1 MLKKHPKGLMV
12 LFFTEMWERFG
23 FYTIMALFVL
33 YMNDSFG
40 WSDKIKGL
48 HYGIFNG
55 AVYVFPILGGYV
67 ADKFLGYK
75 KTIVLGAITMGIGY
89 SFLAMSS
96 LEKLFMFYLALVV
109 IAVGN
114 GFFKANISVLLGRLY
129 EKGSDLKDVGYN
141 IFYMGINIG
150 ALAAPMAAAYLRH
163 TFSFQTAF
171 AAAAVGM
178 VFALIIFEIGKKSY
192 MNANNIN
199 TSREEGQNRMKEVE
213 DIPKSESRQRIIAL
227 SILLAIAFFFWMAFY
242 QNASALTLFAKRSV
256 KHFKLLTPEVYQSFN
271 PLFILLLTPVIVG
284 LFNHLRKKDKEPTT
298 PVKICIGMF
307 VAALAMIVMAIASL
321 MGGNQD
327 VNIMSPSWLII
338 TYLIITVSELLI
350 SPMGLS
356 YTSKVAPPKLQGA
369 MMGFW
374 FGATGL
380 GATASGIFA
389 GFYSSMPH
397 HIFFIVLAICLSLAG
412 FMVMAFLN
420 KLQKFG
426 ND

>member
-1 MLKKHPKGLMV
+1 MLKKHPKGLIV

-23 FYTIMALFVL
+23 FYTMMALFVL

-40 WSDKIKGL
+40 WSDKVKGL

-55 AVYVFPILGGYV
+55 AVYLFPIMGGWV

-75 KTIVLGAITMGIGY
+75 KTIILGAVTMGVGY
-89 SFLAMSS
+89 AFLAMSS
-96 LEKLFMFYLALVV
+96 VERLFMFYLALVV

-129 EKGSDLKDVGYN
+129 KKGSELKDIGYN

-150 ALAAPMAAAYLRH
+150 ALIAPFAAAYLRH

-178 VFALIIFEIGKKSY
+178 VFSLIIFQIGKRSY
-192 MNANNIN
+192 MSADNLSSSKDKNK
-199 TSREEGQNRMKEVE
+199 GRMKDVE
-213 DIPKSESRQRIIAL
+213 DIPESESQERIIAL
-227 SILLAIAFFFWMAFY
+227 AILLAIAFFFWMAFY
-242 QNASALTLFAKRSV
+242 QNASAMTLFAKRSV
-256 KHFKLLTPEVYQSFN
+256 KHYQLLTPEVFQSFN
-271 PLFILLLTPVIVG
+271 PLFILLLTPAIVG
-284 LFNHLRKKDKEPTT
+284 LFNHLRKKGKEPST
-298 PVKICIGMF
+298 PAKICIGMF
-307 VAALAMIVMAIASL
+307 VAALAMIVMFLASTL
-321 MGGNQD
+321 GGNKD
-327 VNIMSPSWLII
+327 MNILSPSWLII
-338 TYLIITVSELLI
+338 TYFIMTISELLI

-356 YTSKVAPPKLQGA
+356 YTSKVAPPKLQGS

-380 GATASGIFA
+380 GATAAGIFA

-397 HIFFIVLAICLSLAG
+397 HLFFIIIAVCLSFAGLMVLA
-412 FMVMAFLN
+412 VMN
-420 KLQKFG
+420 KLKRFG
-426 ND
+426 NQ

>member
-1 MLKKHPKGLMV
+1 MLKKHPKGLIV

-23 FYTIMALFVL
+23 FYTMMALFVL
-33 YMNDSFG
+33 YMDDSFG
-40 WSDKIKGL
+40 WSDQVKGL

-55 AVYVFPILGGYV
+55 AVYIFPILGGWV
-67 ADKFLGYK
+67 ADKLLGYK
-75 KTIVLGAITMGIGY
+75 KTIILGTITMGIGY
-89 SFLAMSS
+89 AFLAMSS
-96 LEKLFMFYLALVV
+96 LEKLFMFYLALLV

-129 EKGSDLKDVGYN
+129 KKGSDLKDVGYN

-150 ALAAPMAAAYLRH
+150 ALIAPFAAAYLRH

-178 VFALIIFEIGKKSY
+178 VFSLIIFELGKKSY
-192 MNANNIN
+192 MNANNVD
-199 TSREEGQNRMKEVE
+199 TSQKDGKSRMKDVE
-213 DIPKSESRQRIIAL
+213 DIPKSESRERIIAL
-227 SILLAIAFFFWMAFY
+227 AILLAIAFFFWMAFY
-242 QNASALTLFAKRSV
+242 QNASAMTLFAKRSV
-256 KHFKLLTPEVYQSFN
+256 KQYKLLTPEVYQSFN

-284 LFNHLRKKDKEPTT
+284 LFNHLRKKDKEPST

-307 VAALAMIVMAIASL
+307 VAALAMVVMFAASI
-321 MGGNQD
+321 MGGNND
-327 VNIMSPSWLII
+327 MNIMSPSWLII
-338 TYLIITVSELLI
+338 TYLIMTVSELLI

-380 GATASGIFA
+380 GATAAGIFA

-397 HIFFIVLAICLSLAG
+397 HIFFIIIAACLSLAG
-412 FMVMAFLN
+412 LMVLVVMN
-420 KLQKFG
+420 KLKKFG